1 MEEVTLEWEEQWLE
15 GEEERLERQEEVKH
29 SKGEGGFVERE

>member
-1 MEEVTLEWEEQWLE
+1 MEEVALEWEEQWLE